1 MKKKKNGIGFFVLMV
16 FFCLIL
22 IVMSAVLTV
31 LCFQMQAE
39 VKESAEKINELQQKT
54 DSLIEKI
61 DSMQQT
67 ETVLPPSPAEEQA
80 AETAGQTQNFGGNAD
95 GGELAPAELEEG
107 SGAASVDALSPGEI
121 IPAENIS
128 VLSMDNYFK
137 AYEITEGDEIY
148 NRILGKSYQINDSVA
163 LADLRYMKVIH
174 YNFNGEIQVGE
185 LIVNANL
192 VGDFSSAFQQLFEHK
207 YQIHSMYLVDNYW
220 TGDAVS
226 TDVAS
231 IDVNNTSCFNYRVK
245 TGGESLSLHAYGCAI
260 DINPQQ
266 NPYVW
271 YEGDSLVCAHDNAVE
286 YLDRTSGA
294 AHMITHEDLCYQI
307 FTGLGFTW
315 GGDWDSPKDF
325 QHFEKNIF

>member
-1 MKKKKNGIGFFVLMV
+1 MKKKKNGIGFF
-16 FFCLIL
+16 IL
-22 IVMSAVLTV
+22 IGFLCLLLIGVSSVLTF
-31 LCFQMQAE
+31 LCFQMRAKVIEAE
-39 VKESAEKINELQQKT
+39 EKIRVLQQET
-54 DSLIEKI
+54 DSLIQKI

-67 ETVLPPSPAEEQA
+67 ETVLPSSSTEEQA
-80 AETAGQTQNFGGNAD
+80 EDAAGQNRNSGGNSD
-95 GGELAPAELEEG
+95 GGELAPAELGEG
-107 SGAASVDALSPGEI
+107 TGTASVDALAPGEI

-128 VLSMDNYFK
+128 VFNRDNYFK

-148 NRILGKSYQINDSVA
+148 SRIFGKSYQVNDSVS

-174 YNFNGEIQVGE
+174 YNFNEEIQVGE

-192 VGDFSSAFQQLFEHK
+192 VSDFTSAFQQLFEHK
-207 YQIHSMYLVDNYW
+207 YQIQSMYLIDNYW
-220 TGDAVS
+220 TGDADS
-226 TDVAS
+226 TDTAS
-231 IDVNNTSCFNYRVK
+231 IDVNNTSSFNYRAK
-245 TGGESLSLHAYGCAI
+245 TGGESLSMHAYGCAI
-260 DINPQQ
+260 DVNPQQ
-266 NPYVW
+266 NPYAW
-271 YEGDSLVCAHDNAVE
+271 YEGDSLVCSHDNAVE